1 MIGNIAFK
9 FLSSPGGRY
18 IVLAL
23 AVLSVIAAWGR
34 SKRKAGQQEAVQ
46 DQIEF
51 VRDRTERGRDAYYE
65 SRRKVAGDDVSS
77 LIDGMRR
84 RDSHWGRLPDIQ

>member
-1 MIGNIAFK
+1 MIGTIAFK
-9 FLSSPGGRY
+9 FLSSTYGRY

-23 AVLSVIAAWGR
+23 AVLSAIAAWGR
-34 SKRKAGQQEAVQ
+34 SKRKSGKEEAVQ

-51 VRDRTERGRDAYYE
+51 VRDRTERGRDAYHE

-77 LIDGMRR
+77 LIDGMRS
-84 RDSHWGRLPDIQ
+84 RDSHWGRLPDIR